1 MEVEDKIENLGFSS
15 HLCPIFNRR
24 CGGFECSAVVFINDL
39 EGGATEAQA
48 IVQAGAKR

>member
-1 MEVEDKIENLGFSS
+1 MEVEDEIENLVFSS
-15 HLCPIFNRR
+15 HLCLIYLTG
-24 CGGFECSAVVFINDL
+24 GGFECSAVVFINDL